1 MTESTGAPG
10 REASGESASSKP
22 ESGSSPKPAKKPAAP
37 ARDLPSQADIAAWI
51 QGSDCPSIA
60 ALLEGLVV
68 MKFDALVMQIRK
80 AEILPQHWQVISQ
93 IGVADESEFER
104 LPEVA
109 RLRRSYGDSELADRR
124 LRALRT
130 AWIELRGKKPT
141 LWSVPDLFAAL
152 RRIIEKKIAVDFHD
166 LLSAVRDIWRG
177 MTLPQAEEQLEILWS
192 CLSFIRDKTKK

>member
-1 MTESTGAPG
+1 MTDSSGAP
-10 REASGESASSKP
+10 EAGASAGKP
-22 ESGSSPKPAKKPAAP
+22 APEKKPAAKPAAKKPAAP
-37 ARDLPSQADIAAWI
+37 PRELPSQEDIAAWI
-51 QGSDCPSIA
+51 KGKDCPPVGT
-60 ALLEGLVV
+60 LFEGLVL
-68 MKFDALVMQIRK
+68 MKLDAFVMQIRK

-93 IGVADESEFER
+93 IGVADENAFDE

-109 RLRRSYGDSELADRR
+109 RLRAGYADAATAERR
-124 LRALRT
+124 VAALKT

-177 MTLPQAEEQLEILWS
+177 MTLPQAQEQLEILWS
-192 CLSFIRDKTKK
+192 CLSFIRTKTKK